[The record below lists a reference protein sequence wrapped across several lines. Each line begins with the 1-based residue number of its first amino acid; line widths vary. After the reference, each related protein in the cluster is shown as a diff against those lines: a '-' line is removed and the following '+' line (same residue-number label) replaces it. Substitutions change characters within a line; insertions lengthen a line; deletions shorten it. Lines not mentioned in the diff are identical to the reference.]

1 MSQAALD
8 QFQSAPDAAG
18 ALARW
23 ADHLRIERQVSPHT
37 LNAYLRDITQ
47 FTGFLK
53 GHLGAAP
60 GLRDLETLKPMDFRA
75 FMAARAMPVPKAA
88 RWPASSR
95 PSARCTAGSTSTA
108 FCVTRQLPRCARQ
121 SCRMPSP
128 SLCPLPQPARS

>member
-1 MSQAALD
+1 MSQTALD

-53 GHLGAAP
+53 ATWVPHPACA
-60 GLRDLETLKPMDFRA
+60 TLKP
-75 FMAARAMPVPKAA
+75 
-88 RWPASSR
+88 
-95 PSARCTAGSTSTA
+95 
-108 FCVTRQLPRCARQ
+108 
-121 SCRMPSP
+121 
-128 SLCPLPQPARS
+128 